1 MGRTLKNRIK
11 KESSKNKQNKKSIDK
26 KKYESSSYF
35 AKAWEISERSVRNY
49 CALGR
54 IDNAYL
60 DGKTWYIPINA
71 EKPERTNKSSNKK
84 NHLLDRLIKKK
95 KSKINGG
102 IYYKIQIDLTYNSN
116 HIEGSK
122 LTHEETRYIFET
134 KTINAKKS
142 KNVDDII
149 ETVNHFKCVDMIIE
163 NANRKLTENFIKKL
177 HFTLKNGT
185 SDSRTSWF
193 KVGDYKEL
201 PNEVGGKRTTDPKKV
216 KIEIKNLLER
226 YNKKTKIDIDDLAN
240 FHYEFESIHPF
251 QDGNGRIGRLI
262 LFKECLK
269 NNIVPFII
277 TDEIKFYYYRGLDKW
292 KKEKGYLIDTFLSA
306 QDEFKKYMEYF
317 KIKE

>member
-1 MGRTLKNRIK
+1 MNRNKIK
-11 KESSKNKQNKKSIDK
+11 KVLVKKATSKKDVDK

-35 AKAWEISERSVRNY
+35 ARTWEISERSVRNY

-71 EKPERTNKSSNKK
+71 EKPERVNKSSIKK
-84 NHLLDRLIKKK
+84 NHLLDRLIKEK

-216 KIEIKNLLER
+216 RIEIKNLLER